1 MKTFTSVAALF
12 SLINGIAAYP
22 LESVSVP
29 NCQTGHLVCQGE
41 GKFGIC
47 DFGSKA
53 IFMDVS
59 QGTKCVCSGSDC
71 TIALGSG
78 GSKPPQNTSVPA
90 PSAPPATPST
100 SQAAPPT
107 SSQAAPPTSSQAAPP
122 TSSQAAPPT
131 SSQAPPPAPS
141 QAPPPASSKP
151 TTLVSTTI
159 SLQTPEKPAS
169 QQSTQPSTSQA
180 VAPTPAAGGQFKE
193 TPTATLPAPETSSAA
208 SSQPSAPASNPISS
222 TGSYIKTF
230 MGKGDA
236 SAGWPEENS
245 WMSFDTMW
253 DANLKNVIY
262 KSCAGFQQDN
272 NLPAESADIK
282 SAIEE
287 VSKSEGVDARFILAV
302 VMQESNGCVRV
313 PTTANGVTN
322 PGLMQSHNG
331 ANSCYN
337 VKPCPK
343 STIKGMIEDGVKGT
357 ADGDGL
363 KQLLAKAGGSGATTF
378 YKAARMYNSG
388 SIDPSGDLEK
398 GIATH
403 CYASDVANRL
413 AGWFAGVGGCHV

>member
-29 NCQTGHLVCQGE
+29 NCQPGHLVCQGE
-41 GKFGIC
+41 GKFGLC
-47 DFGSKA
+47 NFGSKA
-53 IFMDVS
+53 IFMDVAE
-59 QGTKCVCSGSDC
+59 GTKCVCSGSDC
-71 TIALGSG
+71 TIAALGSG

-90 PSAPPATPST
+90 PSAPPATPTT
-100 SQAAPPT
+100 SQT
-107 SSQAAPPTSSQAAPP
+107 
-122 TSSQAAPPT
+122 APPT
-131 SSQAPPPAPS
+131 SSQAPPPTSSQAPPPTSS
-141 QAPPPASSKP
+141 QAPPPASSQP

-159 SLQTPEKPAS
+159 SLKTPEKPAS

-180 VAPTPAAGGQFKE
+180 VTPTPAAGGQFKE
-193 TPTATLPAPETSSAA
+193 VPTATLPAPETSSAA

-222 TGSYIKTF
+222 TGKYIKTF

-236 SAGWPEENS
+236 SAGWPEESS

-262 KSCAGFQQDN
+262 KSCDSFQQDN
-272 NLPAESADIK
+272 NSPAESADLK

-287 VSKSEGVDARFILAV
+287 VSKSEGVDARFVLAV
-302 VMQESNGCVRV
+302 VMQESNGCVRA

-378 YKAARMYNSG
+378 YRAARMYNSG

-403 CYASDVANRL
+403 CYASDIANRL
-413 AGWFAGVGGCHV
+413 VGWFAGVGGCHV